1 MSKKFWF
8 EEFCVI
14 LVFLLVTIIIA
25 DFAIELFNTHEFLL
39 CGIMALV
46 GTLFGIITTL
56 LFVKE

>member
-14 LVFLLVTIIIA
+14 LVFLLVTIIMA

-39 CGIMALV
+39 CSIMALV